1 MSQRLY
7 YDDSFTRAF
16 TATITES
23 LIHDGHPAVV
33 LDHTYFYPTGGG
45 QPHDTGSI
53 GGARVLDVFTRPE
66 DKAIVHVLDG
76 AAAGE
81 VACEIDWARR
91 FDHMQQHTGQHI
103 LTQAFVQT
111 AGTSTVGFHLSEN
124 SVTIDLDAEA
134 LTTEQ
139 IATAEALA
147 NQIIYEDRP
156 VTTRIIDPEAAD
168 GVRMRRV
175 PEALATDGLRV
186 VEVQDFDSTACG
198 GTHVSQTGQIGAI
211 KVVGLERYKG
221 GQRIEF
227 RCGGRALSDYDV
239 RIDVTGQLTSALTCG
254 LTELPAA
261 VERLQNTIRE
271 RERTIKT
278 LQERL
283 VEYEAADLLAHAQER
298 DGARWIVAAFDDRD
312 AAALR
317 WLAGRLVQ
325 EPGVIALLG
334 IGGEKTHVIC
344 ARSADLTQDMNRM
357 LQAALAPFSG
367 RGGGKPAQAQG
378 GGDGATRDQVQ
389 AALESAAAG

>member
-1 MSQRLY
+1 MTERLY
-7 YDDSFTRAF
+7 YDDSYTHSF
-16 TATITES
+16 TATITET
-23 LIHDGHPAVV
+23 LTHDGHTAVV
-33 LDHTYFYPTGGG
+33 LERTYFYPTGGG
-45 QPHDTGSI
+45 QPHDTGTI
-53 GGARVLDVFTRPE
+53 GGVRVLDVFTRPE
-66 DKAIVHVLDG
+66 DKAVVHVLDG
-76 AAAGE
+76 EAAGE
-81 VACEIDWARR
+81 VSCEIDWARR

-134 LTTEQ
+134 LTPEQ
-139 IATAEALA
+139 IATAESLA
-147 NQIIYEDRP
+147 NQIVYKDRR
-156 VTTRIIDPEAAD
+156 VTTRLIDPEAAE

-175 PEALATDGLRV
+175 PEALATNGLRV
-186 VEVQDFDSTACG
+186 VEVEDFDSTACG
-198 GTHVSQTGQIGAI
+198 GTHVARTGQIGAI

-227 RCGGRALSDYDV
+227 RCGWRALHDYDL
-239 RIDVTGQLTSALTCG
+239 RIGVTGQLTSALTCG
-254 LTELPAA
+254 LVDLPAA
-261 VERLQNTIRE
+261 VERLQNTNRD

-283 VEYEAADLLAHAQER
+283 IEYEAVDLLANAQER
-298 DGARWIVAAFDDRD
+298 DGARWIIAAFDDRD

-325 EPGVIALLG
+325 EPGVIVLLG

-344 ARSADLTQDMNRM
+344 ARSAELTQDMNAM
-357 LQAALAPFSG
+357 LQTALAPFGG

-378 GGDGATRDQVQ
+378 GGEGASRDQVQ
-389 AALESAAAG
+389 AALEAAAG